1 MIPRSLVPLD
11 ARPPTL
17 EPSQRR
23 RPSTLDDRT
32 LVPAGL
38 VATPLETKSNIPANL
53 PLESI
58 ATRFVVPRDVNPEA
72 YTSQEVSTLPPQP
85 SELDERI
92 TVPAG
97 AAPPEIVP
105 PPPRVSD
112 ELVEKDVFLTGEVN
126 FLAGAEVRE
135 RIASQN
141 LWLNITLAAAVV
153 LAEVIFILLFFLVPS
168 LFRR

>member
-1 MIPRSLVPLD
+1 MIPRSLVPFD
-11 ARPPTL
+11 ARPSEL
-17 EPSQRR
+17 EPTQRR

-38 VATPLETKSNIPANL
+38 APTPLETKSNIPANL

-72 YTSQEVSTLPPQP
+72 YTSQEASTLPLQP

-105 PPPRVSD
+105 PPPRVSE
-112 ELVEKDVFLTGEVN
+112 ELVKKDIFVTGECN
-126 FLAGAEVRE
+126 SLASEDMR
-135 RIASQN
+135 
-141 LWLNITLAAAVV
+141 
-153 LAEVIFILLFFLVPS
+153 
-168 LFRR
+168 

>member
-1 MIPRSLVPLD
+1 MIPRSLVPFD
-11 ARPPTL
+11 ARPSEL

-38 VATPLETKSNIPANL
+38 APTPLETKSSIPANL

-58 ATRFVVPRDVNPEA
+58 ATRFVVPRDVKPEA
-72 YTSQEVSTLPPQP
+72 YAVQEISTLPPQP
-85 SELDERI
+85 SDLDERI

-105 PPPRVSD
+105 PPPRVSE
-112 ELVEKDVFLTGEVN
+112 ELVEKDIFLTGEVN
-126 FLAGAEVRE
+126 FLYNEDMRE
-135 RIASQN
+135 IQARRKLVERAY
-141 LWLNITLAAAVV
+141 
-153 LAEVIFILLFFLVPS
+153 LFDLHGP
-168 LFRR
+168 

>member
-1 MIPRSLVPLD
+1 MIPRSLVPFD
-11 ARPPTL
+11 ARPTEL

-23 RPSTLDDRT
+23 RPSALDDRT

-38 VATPLETKSNIPANL
+38 APTPLETKTSIPANL

-58 ATRFVVPRDVNPEA
+58 ATRFVVPRDVKPEA
-72 YTSQEVSTLPPQP
+72 YTVQEISTLPPQP
-85 SELDERI
+85 SELDARI

-105 PPPRVSD
+105 PPPRVSE

-126 FLAGAEVRE
+126 FLADAIVRE
-135 RIASQN
+135 EKAKKNR
-141 LWLNITLAAAVV
+141 WLAVALYAAVLGV
-153 LAEVIFILLFFLVPS
+153 EAIILLIL
-168 LFRR
+168 